1 MIAAFDFGISNTDI
15 AISDNGNI
23 DFFNFKTKLPVK
35 ENNLLELLDRIKI
48 SFKEIDCIGVSGGKT
63 QDFLNE
69 INEIKIIQVPEVEAI
84 GRGAKEIFEI
94 KDSFLVMS
102 LGTGTGCIFGDKDN
116 NYQ

>member
-35 ENNLLELLDRIKI
+35 ENNLLELLDKIKI
-48 SFKEIDCIGVSGGKT
+48 SLKEIDCIGVSGGKT
-63 QDFLNE
+63 KDFPNEINE

-84 GRGAKEIFEI
+84 GRGAKKIFEI
-94 KDSFLVMS
+94 KGSFFS
-102 LGTGTGCIFGDKDN
+102 NEFGYWN
-116 NYQ
+116 WVYFRR